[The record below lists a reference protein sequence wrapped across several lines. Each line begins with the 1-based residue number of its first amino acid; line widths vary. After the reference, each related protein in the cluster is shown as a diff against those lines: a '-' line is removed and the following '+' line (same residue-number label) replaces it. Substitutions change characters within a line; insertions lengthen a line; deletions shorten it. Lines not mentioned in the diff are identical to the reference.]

1 MDETPIPQDAT
12 QAKDVSAQN
21 KPSNRIGT
29 AGPIPKSWRVHDTK
43 TTPQAKGPSE
53 LAEDNKK
60 SAEPAVPVPKY
71 RPPIPTRGT
80 ARTWT
85 TPFRS
90 KNEKTPFE
98 LGSSSGSRSVRFAR
112 DPSSQDRPER
122 GALQRMRIR
131 SRNPAEEKRLFGDPN
146 RQKAGI
152 HFNDYLKLPIE
163 ESGENIPPAFE
174 TFEEL
179 KLPETLSTT
188 IQLMGYETPTPI
200 QRHAIPYVMA
210 RRDAICCAQTGSGK
224 SFAFILPLVKY
235 LIDGR
240 DTKTLAIPPPSS
252 QTSRNRSRPII
263 YPYVVIMAPTREL
276 ATQIKEEADKCTYRT
291 GFRACVA
298 HGGERNRVDQLRD
311 MERGCDILIG
321 TPGRLSDFVEEGRLS
336 FACVSHLI
344 LDEGDRMLD
353 MGFMPQMRSLIND
366 YDMPLAGRH
375 TMLFSATFA
384 KEVQSLAQ
392 EFLSTGY
399 IFLSVGRVGSAT
411 DNVEQHFMNV
421 EEHNKRD
428 QLLDVI
434 AETMEEEEVDT
445 ETKKKSED
453 EGKTEDSNATKPVHR
468 ILVFVETKR
477 DADGIEA
484 FLTKQGIVATSIH
497 GDRTQPEREDA
508 LRAFKQGTCAVLVA
522 TDVASRG
529 LDIPNVT
536 LVVNYSGPHDAD
548 SYVHRIGRAGRA
560 GNVGKAITF
569 LNSGN
574 VAIAEAIGQHLREAK
589 KEVPAWFD
597 TLRGRGAQSIRR
609 GGFGGGSGGRY
620 FGGRDA
626 RPKYEVRDAWS
637 SKPMPLRSRPEE
649 GDNNPPPST
658 RIGTRAGGA
667 YSSASSSTKDSTASQ
682 NTDDAPPTAACKGTD
697 APDSWD

>member
-1 MDETPIPQDAT
+1 MDEKPIPKMSG
-12 QAKDVSAQN
+12 AKDKEVAPQ
-21 KPSNRIGT
+21 KLNRTGT
-29 AGPIPKSWRVHDTK
+29 AGPIPKSWRQPTDTK
-43 TTPQAKGPSE
+43 TSAAT
-53 LAEDNKK
+53 EDNKRT
-60 SAEPAVPVPKY
+60 VDPVPKY
-71 RPPIPTRGT
+71 RPPIPTR
-80 ARTWT
+80 REWT
-85 TPFRS
+85 TPFSS
-90 KNEKTPFE
+90 KHEKTYE
-98 LGSSSGSRSVRFAR
+98 LGGSSARFAR
-112 DPSSQDRPER
+112 DPPSTGPRR
-122 GALQRMRIR
+122 GY
-131 SRNPAEEKRLFGDPN
+131 SRNAAEEKRLFGDPN

-174 TFEEL
+174 TFEQL

-200 QRHAIPYVMA
+200 QRHAIPYVLA

-240 DTKTLAIPPPSS
+240 EAKTLPAAPS
-252 QTSRNRSRPII
+252 QAGRGRRPII

-321 TPGRLSDFVEEGRLS
+321 TPGRLSDFVEDGRLS
-336 FACVSHLI
+336 FSCVSHLI

-353 MGFMPQMRSLIND
+353 MGFMPQMRALIND
-366 YDMPLAGRH
+366 YDMPVQERH

-384 KEVQSLAQ
+384 KEIQSLAQ

-421 EEHNKRD
+421 EDRDKRD
-428 QLLDVI
+428 KLVDVI
-434 AETMEEEEVDT
+434 AETMEENF
-445 ETKKKSED
+445 
-453 EGKTEDSNATKPVHR
+453 EGKADESTKPVHR

-477 DADGIEA
+477 DADAIEA

-536 LVVNYSGPHDAD
+536 LVINYSGPHDAD

-574 VAIAEAIGQHLREAK
+574 MAIAEAIGQHLREAK
-589 KEVPAWFD
+589 KEVPSWFD
-597 TLRGRGAQSIRR
+597 ALRGRGSQSMRR
-609 GGFGGGSGGRY
+609 GGFGGGSNSGGRY

-637 SKPMPLRSRPEE
+637 TKPIPLRARPEE
-649 GDNNPPPST
+649 GENVPPPST
-658 RIGTRAGGA
+658 RIGMRTGGA
-667 YSSASSSTKDSTASQ
+667 YPSSTAPADGSRKPDEPVRK
-682 NTDDAPPTAACKGTD
+682 TDESDRKG
-697 APDSWD
+697 PDSWD